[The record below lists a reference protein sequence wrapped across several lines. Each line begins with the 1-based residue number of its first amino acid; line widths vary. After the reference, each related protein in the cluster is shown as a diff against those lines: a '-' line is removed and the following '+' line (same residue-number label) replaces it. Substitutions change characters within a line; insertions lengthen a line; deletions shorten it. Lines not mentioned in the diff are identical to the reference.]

1 MKKTTEFAAE
11 LPISFNMF
19 SWVLVQVSGEEQ
31 VLTGREPQLG
41 ADLHRNLHEKHGVG
55 QLRSLKG
62 AFCRNDT
69 ADEYLSV
76 TRVWEEFP
84 GVMQTCRK
92 NVLCLDW
99 EPLESICSKQRQSR
113 TNYSRLLRA
122 VSSQPGLLA
131 TFR

>member
-1 MKKTTEFAAE
+1 MNKMTEFAAE

-31 VLTGREPQLG
+31 VLTGRELQLG

-55 QLRSLKG
+55 QLQSLKG

-69 ADEYLSV
+69 ADKYHSL

-84 GVMQTCRK
+84 GVMQTFRK
-92 NVLCLDW
+92 NVLCLDL
-99 EPLESICSKQRQSR
+99 EPLESIYSK
-113 TNYSRLLRA
+113 
-122 VSSQPGLLA
+122 
-131 TFR
+131 